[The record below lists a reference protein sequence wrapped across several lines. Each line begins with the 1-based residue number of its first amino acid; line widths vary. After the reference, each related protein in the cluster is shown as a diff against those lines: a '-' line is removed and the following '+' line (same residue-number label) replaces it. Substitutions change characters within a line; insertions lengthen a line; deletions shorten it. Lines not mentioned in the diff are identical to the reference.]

1 MRAAAEE
8 PRVDRKPT
16 REALARSFLLAFGR
30 PADEQ
35 RDLILASDW
44 LEDLASRG
52 WLGGHDPGK
61 LREGLPRESGEWE
74 SFLLSTFDVG
84 FPAPPVP
91 LFETHYMKEGNAPAV
106 LHENVLFHKAFGCEV
121 SEGDADNPDHLRH
134 QLAFLLVLFW
144 LEDRSGADPET
155 VESAR
160 RARTDFIRRHLLNW
174 VPKAA
179 KAARKKAH
187 PLWEALLTALS
198 VWLTGVAAGGKTT
211 HPD

>member
-1 MRAAAEE
+1 VRDATEE
-8 PRVDRKPT
+8 PRGERKPT

-30 PADEQ
+30 PAEEQ
-35 RDLILASDW
+35 RDLLLASDW

-52 WLGGHDPGK
+52 WLGGRDPGK
-61 LREGLPRESGEWE
+61 LREGLPRDSGEWE
-74 SFLLSTFDVG
+74 SLLLSTFDVG

-155 VESAR
+155 VEGAR
-160 RARTDFIRRHLLNW
+160 RARREFIERHLRSW
-174 VPKAA
+174 VPRAA
-179 KAARKKAH
+179 AQAEKKAH
-187 PLWEALLTALS
+187 PLWGALLLALDA
-198 VWLTGVAAGGKTT
+198 WLAEAGSAEATG
-211 HPD
+211 PP